1 MIKDGERVY
10 AILEFSDGRKTLL
23 EGESYGGHGMYT
35 SKVHLKNLRF
45 IRNSESSMIIN
56 EEKDGWKLR
65 DKNGWEPFDFATI
78 LGTDISSTYNFQ
90 NDEEAIL
97 AYEVI

>member
-10 AILEFSDGRKTLL
+10 AILEFPDGRKTLL
-23 EGESYGGHGMYT
+23 EGESYGGFGMYT

-45 IRNSESSMIIN
+45 IRNSESLLIIN
-56 EEKDGWKLR
+56 EEKTAWKLE
-65 DKNGWEPFDFATI
+65 DKSGWSSPSFSEI
-78 LGTDISSTYNFQ
+78 LGAEIQYIYEFQ

>member
-1 MIKDGERVY
+1 MIKNGERLYV
-10 AILEFSDGRKTLL
+10 ILEFPDGRKTLL
-23 EGESYGGHGMYT
+23 EGESYVDMEFT

-45 IRNSESSMIIN
+45 IRNSEPAMIIN
-56 EEKDGWKLR
+56 EEKNGWKLK
-65 DKNGWEPFDFATI
+65 DKNGWEPLDFAKI
-78 LGTDISSTYNFQ
+78 LGTDISSIYNFQ